1 MKYLL
6 LIFFIPERTDIIINI
21 VEREPLTT
29 CQIEALSPYSS
40 DRYLVPFQRTK
51 SRPCG
56 IILYTTV
63 DRKGA
68 DEEASKI
75 ADSFKLSGCDV
86 FKLQWSSTS
95 ELRGAI
101 DDIWGRIRSGCS
113 LLYICLM
120 AHGYSGTLSGGDGSD
135 IPINNL
141 LSHLSSMLP
150 NHLPLVSIDSI
161 E

>member
-1 MKYLL
+1 M
-6 LIFFIPERTDIIINI
+6 DAIINI

-29 CQIEALSPYSS
+29 SQIEALSPYS
-40 DRYLVPFQRTK
+40 DRYLVPFQCTK

-75 ADSFKLSGCDV
+75 ADSLEQSGCDV

-95 ELRGAI
+95 ELR
-101 DDIWGRIRSGCS
+101 
-113 LLYICLM
+113 LQLM
-120 AHGYSGTLSGGDGSD
+120 VYGELSA
-135 IPINNL
+135 
-141 LSHLSSMLP
+141 
-150 NHLPLVSIDSI
+150 LVVVCCIYV
-161 E
+161 